1 MWGVHLM
8 EDTFQPRGIVGP
20 IDDPIV
26 PPGFPWSLLSEAR
39 VALEVPRLLLR
50 APGLAMQPRGTGDPV
65 LVVPGF
71 GTGDAST
78 APLRGYLRW
87 LGHDVRGWGLG
98 VNGGDVALL
107 VRLLIERIVAVASE
121 RQLPVA
127 LIGWS
132 LGGVLVREA
141 MRERPDIVARVITLG
156 TPVVGGP
163 KYTTVAEVYRRRGY
177 DLDAI
182 EAAARARDAVPLRRP
197 VTALFSRGDGVVAW
211 QACVD
216 RSNEVVEHVEVDGT
230 HVGLGMN
237 PDVYRIVAHRL
248 VGSAA
253 R

>member
-1 MWGVHLM
+1 MQAV
-8 EDTFQPRGIVGP
+8 FQPRGIAGPVG
-20 IDDPIV
+20 DPSV

-39 VALEVPRLLLR
+39 VAFEVPRLLLR
-50 APGLAMQPRGTGDPV
+50 APSLAMQPRGSGDPV

-78 APLRGYLRW
+78 APLRSYLRW

-98 VNGGDVALL
+98 VNGGDVVLL
-107 VRLLIERIVAVASE
+107 VRLLSDRIVAFARE
-121 RQLPVA
+121 RDLPVA

-132 LGGVLVREA
+132 LGGVLAREA
-141 MRERPDIVARVITLG
+141 MREHPEIVARVITLG
-156 TPVVGGP
+156 TPVIGGP
-163 KYTTVAEVYRRRGY
+163 KYTTVGEVYRRRGY

-182 EAAARARDAVPLRRP
+182 EAAAHAREAVPLRRP
-197 VTALFSRGDGVVAW
+197 VTAVFSRSDGVVAW

-248 VGSAA
+248 VGSPA

>member
-1 MWGVHLM
+1 
-8 EDTFQPRGIVGP
+8 
-20 IDDPIV
+20 
-26 PPGFPWSLLSEAR
+26 
-39 VALEVPRLLLR
+39 
-50 APGLAMQPRGTGDPV
+50 MQPRGTGDPV

-132 LGGVLVREA
+132 LGGVLAREA
-141 MRERPDIVARVITLG
+141 MRERPEIVARVITLG

-163 KYTTVAEVYRRRGY
+163 KYTTVAEIYRRRGY

-248 VGSAA
+248 VGSTA

>member
-1 MWGVHLM
+1 MQAA
-8 EDTFQPRGIVGP
+8 FQPRGIAGP
-20 IDDPIV
+20 VDEPNV
-26 PPGFPWSLLSEAR
+26 PPGFPWNLLREAR
-39 VALEVPRLLLR
+39 VAFEVPRLLLR
-50 APGLAMQPRGTGDPV
+50 AASLAMQPQGSGNPV

-98 VNGGDVALL
+98 VNGGDVTLL
-107 VRLLIERIVAVASE
+107 VRLLLDRITVFARE
-121 RQLPVA
+121 RQCPVA

-132 LGGVLVREA
+132 LGGLLAREA
-141 MRERPDIVARVITLG
+141 MRERPEIVARVITLG

-163 KYTTVAEVYRRRGY
+163 KYTTVGEVYRRRGY

-197 VTALFSRGDGVVAW
+197 VTAVFSRSDGVVAW
-211 QACVD
+211 QACID
-216 RSNEVVEHVEVDGT
+216 RFNEVVEHVEVGGT

-237 PDVYRIVAHRL
+237 PDVYGIVAHRL
-248 VGSAA
+248 VGSTA